1 MATATDGRTLALSA
15 LTPLHWVGIALAFVS
30 AAVHLLLGISLG
42 ASPLGFSFLFAAV
55 GFLAGSGLVAVG
67 YRRRL
72 LYALGIPFTAG
83 QIVLWYAM
91 NRPAG
96 AGDVST
102 IEGIDKLAQ
111 AALIVALVVL
121 LARES

>member
-1 MATATDGRTLALSA
+1 MGTATGRTPRLDERSS
-15 LTPLHWVGIALAFVS
+15 LHWVGIALAVVS
-30 AAVHLLLGISLG
+30 AAVHLLLGIRLG
-42 ASPLGFSFLFAAV
+42 TSTLGLAFLLAAA
-55 GFLAGSGLVAVG
+55 GFLVGAALVAVG

-83 QIVLWYAM
+83 QIALWYAM

-96 AGDVST
+96 IDDVST
-102 IEGIDKLAQ
+102 MAAVDKFAQ
-111 AALIVALVVL
+111 VALIVVLVAL